1 MVLRKLQLNTKPTAN
16 TYSLETQIC
25 RHERVLAL
33 SFPSPTSSSKSTK
46 KRRLRSSF
54 LDDTAI
60 SGDNAKAAISAV
72 AAAILVAGLINPYRI
87 FSIAHTVMDIGKSS
101 QFANDLETF
110 AFRIFAERGQN
121 ILFHKTFGGFPRAY
135 PGDKPLTTCLSVIF
149 TMVSLCFLLFL
160 PCRLTVL
167 CRFST
172 HKDNRRDLSGY
183 SRPCPSY
190 PRRGKIR

>member
-1 MVLRKLQLNTKPTAN
+1 MRCRSHRPLHHLN
-16 TYSLETQIC
+16 QQ
-25 RHERVLAL
+25 
-33 SFPSPTSSSKSTK
+33 
-46 KRRLRSSF
+46 KRGDCAPLF

>member
-1 MVLRKLQLNTKPTAN
+1 MRCRSRRPLHHLN
-16 TYSLETQIC
+16 QQ
-25 RHERVLAL
+25 
-33 SFPSPTSSSKSTK
+33 
-46 KRRLRSSF
+46 KRGDCAPLF

-135 PGDKPLTTCLSVIF
+135 PGDNPLTTCLAVIF